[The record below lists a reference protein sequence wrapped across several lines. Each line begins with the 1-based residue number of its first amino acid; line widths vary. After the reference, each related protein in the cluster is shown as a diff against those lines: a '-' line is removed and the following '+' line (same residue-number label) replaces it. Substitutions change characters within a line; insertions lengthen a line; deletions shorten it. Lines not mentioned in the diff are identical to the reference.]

1 MRDDAAK
8 ARKDI
13 DALTDRLLNPSPVA
27 SGGKGAGPAILDTPQ
42 KIKELK
48 LPKAKKE
55 NYTDLL
61 TPAAEAYAKAIQ
73 AVNAAQLSADKST
86 LKLSASESALYD
98 LIQSPLWE
106 QFPEAWKAVVI
117 AQTDAGT
124 ASEKVANDFKRL
136 QDLIDSTPTAK
147 LEDMR
152 GKMLLLADALE
163 SGKINPKIYDEA
175 VAKLNEVKDAGKD
188 MAEQLRDAIDGWGK
202 DAARSI
208 VDFAM
213 TGKTSFSD
221 MARSIIADMARMVV
235 QQNITGPLAS
245 SVGGWA
251 KGLFETNARGGVY
264 ADSGLSDYSNSIV
277 SSPTVFPFAR
287 GIGLMGE
294 AGPEAIIPLKRTKDG
309 SLGIAGGG
317 GGGVEV
323 NVINNANGTQA
334 TQTTRQ
340 GAGGKTIIDVLVE
353 QIKGAIASDIS
364 KGGTVATAMESQ
376 YALNRAA
383 GAWR

>member
-1 MRDDAAK
+1 
-8 ARKDI
+8 
-13 DALTDRLLNPSPVA
+13 VA

-163 SGKINPKIYDEA
+163 SGKINHKIYDEA